1 MFFCF
6 LYLFFQLVTLIFS
19 NMKGKRFLFF
29 CVAGIG
35 LWFFLTAS
43 TFAQEK
49 KQYKLGCIAFYNLE
63 NLFDT
68 IPGPNDVEFTPE
80 GANKWNAEKYRV
92 KLDNMSNVI
101 SQIGTEMFPGGPAII
116 GICEV
121 ENRSVVEDL
130 VNTPKLKASKYS
142 FVHYDSPDKRGV
154 DVAMLYR
161 TDFFKVLSSRSARLR
176 KADMPDWTTRD
187 QLVVSGL
194 FDNELIHVIVNHWP
208 SRSGGEK
215 RSEPLRAAAAAL
227 TRSLVDSIYKT
238 DINSKIFIMGDL
250 NDDPVNASVYDILEA
265 KGEVD
270 EVKKGGLFNPMWRM
284 YKDGIGSLAYRDT
297 WNLFDQIIVS
307 EPLLMKDKSSFRF
320 FKAKVFNAKFITQQE
335 GQFAGYPFRTYVG
348 NTWQGGYADHFP
360 SYIFIIK
367 EK

>member
-1 MFFCF
+1 
-6 LYLFFQLVTLIFS
+6 
-19 NMKGKRFLFF
+19 MKAVRFLSFLI
-29 CVAGIG
+29 VVGSLGIIVNG
-35 LWFFLTAS
+35 KA
-43 TFAQEK
+43 FAQEK
-49 KQYKLGCIAFYNLE
+49 KQYKVGCIAFYNLE

-80 GANKWNAEKYRV
+80 GANKWNTQKYKV
-92 KLDNMSNVI
+92 KLDHMSDVI
-101 SQIGTEMFPGGPAII
+101 SQIGGEMFPGGPAII
-116 GICEV
+116 GISEV

-130 VNTPKLKASKYS
+130 VNTPKLKSSKYD

-161 TDFFKVLSSRSARLR
+161 KDFFKVVSTRSVRLR
-176 KADMPDWTTRD
+176 IKENPKWTSRD
-187 QLVVSGL
+187 QLVVSGY

-227 TRSLVDSIYKT
+227 SRTIADSIFAT

-250 NDDPVNASVYDILEA
+250 NDDPVDASVYDILKA
-265 KGEVD
+265 KGKVED
-270 EVKKGGLFNPMWRM
+270 VKQGELFNPMWRL

-297 WNLFDQIIVS
+297 WDLFDQIIVS
-307 EPLLMKDKSSFRF
+307 EPLLRTDKSSFRF
-320 FKAKVFNAKFITQQE
+320 FKAKIFNAKLVTQKE
-335 GQFAGYPFRTYVG
+335 GQFAGYPLRTYVG

-360 SYIFIIK
+360 AYIFIIK